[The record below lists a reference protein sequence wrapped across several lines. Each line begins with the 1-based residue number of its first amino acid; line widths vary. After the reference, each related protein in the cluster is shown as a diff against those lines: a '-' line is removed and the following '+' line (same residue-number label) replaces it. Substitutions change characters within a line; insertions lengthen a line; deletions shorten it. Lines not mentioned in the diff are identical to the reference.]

1 MDLQRYD
8 SLITSLEQK
17 AQQDPRAYLNKV
29 IAVALLG
36 FVVLA
41 AAMLVALSPLL
52 LLAGMVW
59 LTIITKGKAAFVLLK
74 LGKLIILLLIPAW
87 YMIKASIQM
96 LFARFPTP
104 AGHEINAKDAPRLF
118 SRIKALRKKMH
129 GPPIHHVLITD
140 EVNAAI
146 VQHPKLGLFGWER
159 NYLILGLPLMQ
170 ATSEEETL
178 AVIAHEYGH
187 LSGHHS
193 RLGGFI
199 YRLRSTWGRLQDI
212 SESWQDWGSQLIAKL
227 FRWYAPYFN
236 AYTFVFARQNE
247 YVADK
252 NSVELVGAKHTANAL
267 IRINVAAQF
276 EHDEFWL
283 AVDKIAGQHAEPLP
297 CKSEFWATSLRT
309 QLDDA
314 KRAMYLEKAG
324 KVKTDHHD
332 THPAISDR
340 LQAIGADLQ
349 QTPIANLAPPA
360 HSAAEVLLGTSLKK
374 LSAQLDTEWKKNVS
388 QRWQERHAYLKE
400 RKQEFAELEVKPE
413 LNEQEAWD
421 KVVLTEELA
430 PQTPILPMVQAFLA
444 QYPQHLR
451 ARYRRGVLLLE
462 EDNEAGIED
471 LEYVMSSEKDAT
483 LSCCEAAWHFYLDKD
498 KTKAQNYLDRWNER
512 NDFLMEVQYEVA
524 SIPPG
529 AKIVEHDL
537 PADIEADIIEIAT
550 GNTQY
555 IKRMYLVRRIIQADP
570 EVRAY
575 VLGFEEK
582 WLSFD
587 IKSWSLRNKDEII
600 LDNLAQHEYPVT
612 LHIVNLK
619 HSAYGKHRE
628 TIKHLGIRPIYEA

>member
-1 MDLQRYD
+1 MDLQKYD

-17 AQQDPRAYLNKV
+17 AQQDPRTYLNKV

-36 FVVLA
+36 FVVLVVA
-41 AAMLVALSPLL
+41 ILIALSPLL
-52 LLAGMVW
+52 LLAGVVW
-59 LTIITKGKAAFVLLK
+59 LTLITKGKAAFFLLK

-96 LFARFPTP
+96 LFARFPAP
-104 AGHEINAKDAPRLF
+104 VGHEITAKDAPRLF

-129 GPPIHHVLITD
+129 GPPIHHVLMTD

-212 SESWQDWGSQLIAKL
+212 SEGWQDWGSQLVAKL

-247 YVADK
+247 YVADQ

-267 IRINVAAQF
+267 MRINVAAQF
-276 EHDEFWL
+276 EHNEFWL
-283 AVDKIAGQHAEPLP
+283 AVDKMAGQHAEPLP
-297 CKSEFWATSLRT
+297 RKSEFWANSLRT
-309 QLDDA
+309 QLDDT

-340 LQAIGADLQ
+340 LQAIGVDLQ
-349 QTPIANLAPPA
+349 QTLIASLAPPA
-360 HSAAEVLLGTSLKK
+360 HSAAEVLLGDSLKK
-374 LSAQLDTEWKKNVS
+374 LSDQLDTEWKKNVS
-388 QRWQERHAYLKE
+388 QRWHERHTYLKE
-400 RKQEFAELEVKPE
+400 RKQTFAELEAKPE
-413 LNEQEAWD
+413 LDEQEAWD
-421 KVVLTEELA
+421 KIVLTEELA
-430 PQTPILPMVQAFLA
+430 PQTPMLPMVQAFLV

-471 LEYVMSSEKDAT
+471 LEYVMSSEKEAT
-483 LSCCEAAWHFYLDKD
+483 LSCCEEAWRFYLDKD
-498 KTKAQNYLDRWNER
+498 KIKAQNYLDRWNER
-512 NDFLMEVQYEVA
+512 NDFLNQIAAEVGNISPDDDLTQ
-524 SIPPG
+524 
-529 AKIVEHDL
+529 HDL
-537 PADIEADIIEIAT
+537 NAEEEAAISQLVCS
-550 GNTQY
+550 NTKH
-555 IKRMYLVRRIIQADP
+555 IKKVYLLRRLIKSDP
-570 EVRAY
+570 TQRAY
-575 VLGFEEK
+575 IIGFEAK
-582 WLSFD
+582 TLTLTD
-587 IKSWSLRNKDEII
+587 KSDTI
-600 LDNLAQHEYPVT
+600 LDNLATHEYPVAV
-612 LHIVNLK
+612 HIVNLK
-619 HSAYGKHRE
+619 HSAYGKFHK
-628 TIKHLGIRPIYEA
+628 TVKKLGVRPIFEA